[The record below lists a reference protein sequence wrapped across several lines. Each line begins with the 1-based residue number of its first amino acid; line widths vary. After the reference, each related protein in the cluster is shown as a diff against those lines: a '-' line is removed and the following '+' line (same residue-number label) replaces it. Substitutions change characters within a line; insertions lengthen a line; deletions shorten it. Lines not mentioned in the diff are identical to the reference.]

1 MPRIFVT
8 IILIVSTLALAV
20 LYLGDEWEKFS
31 TLRKEIDELGN
42 ISVELDELIA
52 DRDKL
57 VEVINSLSQEDL
69 SRISQAI
76 PLGPKAA
83 DLMVLMENLTTSH
96 SMVLNR
102 IDLAGFTS
110 TKTGEPEPGGAVV
123 PPPRPGALP
132 SLKPRS
138 NVSIKDFPLTMNV
151 NGTYETFKTF
161 LRDLEHNLRI
171 IDVEDLS
178 FSAPGSAT
186 GNKTPTVDFLIKAK
200 TYYQ

>member
-8 IILIVSTLALAV
+8 IILIVATIATGV
-20 LYLGDEWEKFS
+20 LYLSDEWAKFS
-31 TLRKEIDELGN
+31 NFRKEIDELGK
-42 ISVELDELIA
+42 ISAELDGLTK
-52 DRDKL
+52 DRDQL
-57 VEVINSLSQEDL
+57 VETINSLSQEDL
-69 SRISQAI
+69 TRISQAI
-76 PLGPKAA
+76 PQGPKAA

-110 TKTGEPEPGGAVV
+110 LKTGEVSGAV
-123 PPPRPGALP
+123 PQQPRPGALP
-132 SLKPRS
+132 SLKPKS

-178 FSAPGSAT
+178 FTAPGGAT
-186 GNKTPTVDFLIKAK
+186 GSKSSTVDFSIKAK

>member
-8 IILIVSTLALAV
+8 IILIVSTIALAV
-20 LYLGDEWEKFS
+20 LYLSDEWAKFS
-31 TLRKEIDELGN
+31 TFRKEIDELSN
-42 ISVELDELIA
+42 ISAELDELTG

-57 VEVINSLSQEDL
+57 VAIINSLSQEDL

-102 IDLAGFTS
+102 IDLAGFTVV
-110 TKTGEPEPGGAVV
+110 KIGEAGGAVAQ
-123 PPPRPGALP
+123 PRPGTLP
-132 SLKPRS
+132 SLKPKS

-161 LRDLEHNLRI
+161 LRDIEHNLRI
-171 IDVEDLS
+171 IDIEDLS
-178 FSAPGSAT
+178 FSAPGGVTA
-186 GNKTPTVDFLIKAK
+186 GNKSSTVDFSIKAK